1 MITALIFFAHI
12 MFILVIFTK
21 KWQDESLASGLTNA
35 ALIVVLFAVGWSIS
49 TTLIKIVFEPQGLG
63 MHYDS
68 DAIALTLLAIAEFF
82 FYKMYYKE
90 KPKITVTEKE
100 K

>member
-1 MITALIFFAHI
+1 MVTAFIFFAHI

-35 ALIVVLFAVGWSIS
+35 ALIIVLFAVGWSIS
-49 TTLIKIVFEPQGLG
+49 TSLIKVLFEPKGLG

-68 DAIALTLLAIAEFF
+68 DAIALTLLTIIEFF

-90 KPKITVTEKE
+90 KPKITATEKG